1 MLKKG
6 KNIAIVLSII
16 VFLFGFSLW
25 GICKPDNAISESER
39 RVLAQFPTLNRSS
52 VLSGKFM
59 TDFDSYALDQFP
71 LRDQFRTLKGI
82 TAFYILG
89 QKDNNGIYIENGYV
103 SKLEYPMNIDSIEYA
118 AKRFR
123 FLYEKYLADRN
134 MPVYLSII
142 PDKNYFLSRENGYP
156 SIDYEIFLSEVT
168 DRMDF
173 AEYID
178 IAHLLELSDYYRT
191 DTHWRQ
197 EKIEKVAR
205 YLTSKMGISL
215 SDEYT
220 QKHVETPFYGVYYG
234 QSALPLPAD
243 ELCYLDNANLNQCK
257 IYDYEMDSYISF
269 YDLEKAEGN
278 DPYELFLSG
287 PKSLLIIEN
296 PKAVSDKELIIF
308 RDSFGS
314 SLAPLLAEGFAKITL
329 VDIRYLSPNML
340 GRFIDFDNQYVL
352 FLYSTT
358 VLNNSIT
365 IK

>member
-16 VFLFGFSLW
+16 VFVFGFSLW

-59 TDFDSYALDQFP
+59 TDFDSYTLDQFP
-71 LRDQFRTLKGI
+71 LRDQFRTLKGV

-142 PDKNYFLSRENGYP
+142 PDRNYFLSQKNGYP

-178 IAHLLELSDYYRT
+178 ITHLLELSDYYRT

-197 EKIEKVAR
+197 EKIEKV
-205 YLTSKMGISL
+205 
-215 SDEYT
+215 
-220 QKHVETPFYGVYYG
+220 
-234 QSALPLPAD
+234 
-243 ELCYLDNANLNQCK
+243 
-257 IYDYEMDSYISF
+257 
-269 YDLEKAEGN
+269 
-278 DPYELFLSG
+278 
-287 PKSLLIIEN
+287 
-296 PKAVSDKELIIF
+296 
-308 RDSFGS
+308 
-314 SLAPLLAEGFAKITL
+314 
-329 VDIRYLSPNML
+329 
-340 GRFIDFDNQYVL
+340 
-352 FLYSTT
+352 
-358 VLNNSIT
+358 
-365 IK
+365 